1 MANRMKED
9 EKNEKIIRGLLK
21 LPANRKCINCNSLGP
36 QYVCTTFW
44 TFVCTTCSGIHREFT
59 HRVKSV
65 SMAKFSS
72 QEVNAL
78 QTGGNERA
86 REIYFKEWDPQR
98 HSAPDSSNP
107 DRLRDF
113 IKHVYVD
120 RRYTGERSADRPP
133 RVKMGDREDSND
145 RRSDAYRG
153 DSRSPSY
160 EDVYDRRRRPEQG
173 RYDDRGYDDRNAKYG
188 YDDKRSPS
196 RYEDTYKRSPARFE
210 VVDDRFRDDKFGNV
224 NQSRKYEDRRFPDGP
239 SRIEERSPNNQRDS
253 GISSPPVVRPVRDI
267 LGEDVPPL
275 KVGDPPKLN
284 GPKAADGSAH
294 AQRTSSSS
302 SMASTEGS
310 TPQLKRVNSGSLID
324 FSAEPAAPVTAAQP
338 VPFSS
343 HAVSQP
349 SANPSVGSNN
359 WASFDNSSQEKA
371 AATSSNA
378 TKPVSVL
385 EQLSVQ
391 TTAIPVGGVN
401 PLLST
406 GMGGQWQVTQ
416 QQQPSLFPGT
426 DGQSANMQFAQPV
439 NAVPNSQPWNSMP
452 TPNAQPQVTVQTTH
466 LSQAAPRPS
475 QEALGAASQPNPVD
489 AKPNVRKALPE
500 DIFSLYS
507 MAPAPVPRWQPGPQV
522 GMNFVGQ
529 YPAAM
534 TMTTFPQSSK
544 STNPF
549 DLSNEP
555 VLGPVNPF
563 PSMSSL
569 QGALPNVP
577 TPVVMHNTSFVAP
590 ASQWQPSQTPAFP
603 MSMAPGSY
611 MAQHIPNSLQTVG
624 LQPGLGSFGGGGLVN
639 GPLGGGPPPAVGGPQ
654 QSVPNSFS
662 SLGGNPFG

>member
-21 LPANRKCINCNSLGP
+21 LPPNKKCINCNSLGP

-120 RRYTGERSADRPP
+120 RRYTGERSGDRPP
-133 RVKMGDREDSND
+133 RVKQEDRDDSND
-145 RRSDAYRG
+145 RRSETYRG
-153 DSRSPSY
+153 DSRSPQY
-160 EDVYDRRRRPEQG
+160 EDVYDRRRRLEQG
-173 RYDDRGYDDRNAKYG
+173 RYDDRGYDEKNAKYG

-196 RYEDTYKRSPARFE
+196 RYEDTYRRSPARFDG
-210 VVDDRFRDDKFGNV
+210 VDDRFRDDKFGNV
-224 NQSRKYEDRRFPDGP
+224 NPSRKFEDRHFPDGP
-239 SRIEERSPNNQRDS
+239 PRIEDRSLNNQRDS
-253 GISSPPVVRPVRDI
+253 NISSPPVVRPVREI

-275 KVGDPPKLN
+275 RVGDPPKLN
-284 GPKAADGSAH
+284 GPKAADSSAH
-294 AQRTSSSS
+294 AQRTAPSS

-324 FSAEPAAPVTAAQP
+324 FSAEPEPPVTAAQP

-343 HAVSQP
+343 HAISQP
-349 SANPSVGSNN
+349 SATPSVASND

-371 AATSSNA
+371 AATSNA

-391 TTAIPVGGVN
+391 TSAPVTNTSTIPVGVVN
-401 PLLST
+401 PLLTT
-406 GMGGQWQVTQ
+406 GMGGQWQVSQ
-416 QQQPSLFPGT
+416 QQQTSLFPGT
-426 DGQSANMQFAQPV
+426 VGQSANVQFAQPV
-439 NAVPNSQPWNSMP
+439 NVVPNSQPWNSMRAP
-452 TPNAQPQVTVQTTH
+452 SAQPQVTLQTAH
-466 LSQAAPRPS
+466 SSQEAPRPS
-475 QEALGAASQPNPVD
+475 QDAPGAATQLNPID

-500 DIFSLYS
+500 DLFSLYS
-507 MAPAPVPRWQPGPQV
+507 MAPAPVPRWQPGPQLS
-522 GMNFVGQ
+522 MNFVG
-529 YPAAM
+529 YPASM
-534 TMTTFPQSSK
+534 TMATFPQSSK

-549 DLSNEP
+549 DLGNEP
-555 VLGPVNPF
+555 APGPVNQF
-563 PSMSSL
+563 PSMSPL

-577 TPVVMHNTSFVAP
+577 APVIMHNTSFVAP
-590 ASQWQPSQTPAFP
+590 ASQWLASQTPTYP

-611 MAQHIPNSLQTVG
+611 MSQYAPNNLQT
-624 LQPGLGSFGGGGLVN
+624 PG
-639 GPLGGGPPPAVGGPQ
+639 
-654 QSVPNSFS
+654 
-662 SLGGNPFG
+662 